1 MSTENEAIPAND
13 QGEEGEEFG
22 VELNEEDLLGTKQNL
37 FSLLPKGVVMYVVEE
52 QLYEMYYLN
61 GSQIYR
67 EPFVVIKFGKEHV
80 DTAKGGLNAALGT
93 IGTALAETVIGPAI
107 IAVAGF
113 AANMWV
119 DSNCNE
125 DGSADIYL
133 AKHYAGTRQTGID
146 VTAFP
151 LPGVPTMLWDSA
163 IEALIQGV
171 TEMTPLGLQFGS
183 SSLNLSSESHS
194 GMSVEV
200 PPIPEAEENEE
211 LTTAG
216 IEAVGD
222 GGVKSINRAYAFIR
236 WSGAPLPAVGHGG
249 HVGWGF
255 IGRNTEGRILY
266 LGGATEGLPEGSPA
280 INKLYVPP
288 GEDAFTWNRAFESEQ
303 KLLKFMKQVHK
314 YDAYKVIPV
323 KAARWQYAYNTGKQL
338 EQMGYTGV
346 TNNCLDH
353 AHAVIKAYGATE
365 LPDPFRHPLPKDWYN
380 LLPGPSIN
388 L

>member
-1 MSTENEAIPAND
+1 MSNENDEISID
-13 QGEEGEEFG
+13 EQGEEGEEFG
-22 VELNEEDLLGTKQNL
+22 AEQSEEDLLGSKQNL
-37 FSLLPKGVVMYVVEE
+37 FSLLPKGVMMYVAEE
-52 QLYEMYYLN
+52 QLYEMNYLN

-67 EPFVVIKFGKEHV
+67 EPFVVIKFAKEHV

-93 IGTALAETVIGPAI
+93 LGTALAETGIGPAI

-113 AANMWV
+113 AANMWI

-125 DGSADIYL
+125 DGSADVYL
-133 AKHYAGTRQTGID
+133 AKHYAGTRQAGID
-146 VTAFP
+146 VTAYP
-151 LPGVPTMLWDSA
+151 IPGVPTMLWEGA
-163 IEALIQGV
+163 IEALIHGV
-171 TEMTPLGLQFGS
+171 NELTPLGLQFGS
-183 SSLNLSSESHS
+183 SSLTLSAGEHS

-200 PPIPEAEENEE
+200 PPIPKAEEDEE
-211 LTTAG
+211 STTAG

-222 GGVKSINRAYAFIR
+222 GGLKSINRAYAFVR

-255 IGRNTEGRILY
+255 VGRNEQGKILY
-266 LGGATEGLPEGSPA
+266 LGGATEGMPEGSSPV
-280 INKLYVPP
+280 NKMYVPP
-288 GEDAFTWNRAFESEQ
+288 GQDAFTWNRVFESEQ
-303 KLLKFMKQVHK
+303 KLLKYMKQVHK

-323 KAARWQYAYNTGKQL
+323 KAARWQFAYNTGKQI

-353 AHAVIKAYGATE
+353 AYAVIKAYGATE
-365 LPDPFRHPLPKDWYN
+365 LPTPFRHPLPKDWYN